1 MQAGTNNFRRWRTGG
16 VTMKIGAL
24 CARTCYVTGAQELCQ
39 IVSLYD
45 KRDIDPECPESV
57 AIIPFVKAVW
67 LTGGSQGHPFFSSR
81 RNFRRAWEVISD
93 T

>member
-1 MQAGTNNFRRWRTGG
+1 MIE
-16 VTMKIGAL
+16 VGAL
-24 CARTCYVTGAQELCQ
+24 CMRTCHITKEKELCE